1 MSLNIRFADPAP
13 TYTKTLSGIARVGR
27 SNPKYLEQGVS
38 QILDKAVRVNDVRQ
52 RNRMVFDAV
61 ELLRGTWRAESN
73 PDVFDMEG
81 LRREMAGLRAAGN
94 SPEPDLIDRLAKVV
108 TEVEDTTPST
118 FKAFQAS
125 AEGSRAFSD
134 LGPGLNE
141 FDDWYRRYRP
151 YLLLGVPDT
160 PEAAEET
167 LRERIKWMVDKIAPE
182 QGGDEGLR
190 ELYLDDA
197 WFYVREKYFGAQ
209 DKRSAAE
216 AT

>member
-13 TYTKTLSGIARVGR
+13 AYTKTLSGLARVGL

-81 LRREMAGLRAAGN
+81 LRRELEGLRDAGN
-94 SPEPDLIDRLAKVV
+94 SPEPSLINRLAEVV
-108 TEVEDTTPST
+108 NEVEDTTPTTFEAFKEST
-118 FKAFQAS
+118 
-125 AEGSRAFSD
+125 EGRRAFSD
-134 LGPGLNE
+134 LGDGLNN
-141 FDDWYRRYRP
+141 FDSWYRRYRP
-151 YLLLGVPDT
+151 CLLLEIPDI
-160 PEAAEET
+160 PETAEER
-167 LRERIKWMVDKIAPE
+167 LRERINWMVDKIARE
-182 QGGDEGLR
+182 QGGDKGLR

-209 DKRSAAE
+209 DKQSTAE
-216 AT
+216 TT